1 MASLERKDD
10 SPSTATSAEE
20 NIKPCR
26 LLELPAELRLHI
38 YNILYASTA
47 DRIRKLRFSNLPY
60 QFMRSEFIHLS
71 ALTTTNS
78 QLFAEVGPVLLQH
91 EEGIHRALSEKLY
104 VERCMIQRHTYFA
117 QSYKYMNEEQAIE
130 FVERD
135 TQDARE
141 RVRRAVTV
149 VKALPVLWLGFDEGH
164 KGTTRNRK
172 ASGSTRESHTYGKD
186 GATGCFKVM

>member
-1 MASLERKDD
+1 MTSLERKDD

-47 DRIRKLRFSNLPY
+47 DRIRELPFGNLPY
-60 QFMRSEFIHLS
+60 RFMRSEFIHLS
-71 ALTTTNS
+71 ALATTNS

-104 VERCMIQRHTYFA
+104 DEKRVIQCNGFIVH
-117 QSYKYMNEEQAIE
+117 SYTYMNEEQAIE
-130 FVERD
+130 IVESD
-135 TQDARE
+135 TQHARE
-141 RVRRAVTV
+141 RVRCAVTV
-149 VKALPVLWLGFDEGH
+149 VKALQVLWLGFNEGH

-172 ASGSTRESHTYGKD
+172 ALGHVRKNRRYGKD
-186 GATGCFKVM
+186 GANFCKVM